1 MEISPTTPRSAP
13 QIPGICIHHPG
24 VMAHRACDRCRLPYC
39 EDCLV
44 TIGAQTLCAGCK
56 LLALRDTRR
65 RGGDGQAE
73 ANSVFT
79 HSLVGL
85 VIFQVII
92 SPMALARSLALLK
105 RYRDVPDWPGRGKAR
120 SAAIISGVAVSIVA
134 VYLLFILVMVVGA
147 R

>member
-1 MEISPTTPRSAP
+1 MELSPTATGSTP

-24 VMAHRACDRCRLPYC
+24 VIAHRACDRCRLPYC

-44 TIGAQTLCAGCK
+44 TIGGKTLCAGCK

-79 HSLVGL
+79 MSLVGL
-85 VIFQVII
+85 VIFQVIL
-92 SPMALARSLALLK
+92 SPMALLRSLALLR
-105 RYRDVPDWPGRGKAR
+105 RYREVPDWPGRAKAR
-120 SAAIISGVAVSIVA
+120 SAAIISGVAVGIVV
-134 VYLLFILVMVVGA
+134 VYLLFLVGMAVAA